1 METYRYQLLR
11 YVPDTIKNE
20 FVNIGVVLLDDRG
33 RSQGARMASEEDLRR
48 VRCLHPV
55 ADLELLRSWQAT
67 VERELEGNPP
77 GAGAW
82 LDSLEQVASHSLQW
96 TPPAGCQGQ
105 EAGAAL
111 QALYERFVASPPR
124 ATAGA
129 RPGTGVWV
137 KREADK
143 VFRDARLLERF
154 ESGIWAERFT
164 HPGDP
169 FRIHYGYTNG
179 LTRYIHM
186 LSLEHSVQ
194 QAKVLAFT
202 FERIRRAGPAA
213 AMTSVVEPEP
223 RPLPTVEFT
232 RQLLEQSGIE
242 VLTLDRIQ
250 GLVRRVKE
258 ELHLQ

>member
-1 METYRYQLLR
+1 MEAFRFQLLR
-11 YVPDTIKNE
+11 YVPDTIKSE

-33 RSQGARMASEEDLRR
+33 RSLGTRMASEEDLRR
-48 VRCLHPV
+48 VRCLHPQ
-55 ADLELLRSWQAT
+55 ADLELLRSWQAA
-67 VERELEGNPP
+67 VENEVSRDPAA
-77 GAGAW
+77 AGAW
-82 LDSLEQVASHSLQW
+82 LASLEEVASHSLRW
-96 TPPAGCQGQ
+96 TPAAGCQDQ
-105 EAGAAL
+105 DAAAAL
-111 QALYERFVASPPR
+111 QSLYERLVASPPR
-124 ATAGA
+124 ASVGA

-154 ESGIWAERFT
+154 ESGVWAQRFT
-164 HPGDP
+164 HEGDP
-169 FRIHYGYTNG
+169 FRIHYAYTNG
-179 LTRYIHM
+179 ATRYIHM

-202 FERIRRAGPAA
+202 FERILRGGPA

-223 RPLPTVEFT
+223 RPLPTVQFT

-258 ELHLQ
+258 ELHLA

>member
-11 YVPDTIKNE
+11 YVPDTIKSE

-33 RSQGARMASEEDLRR
+33 GSQGTRMAGEEDLRR
-48 VRCLHPV
+48 VRCLHPA

-67 VERELEGNPP
+67 VERELERNPL
-77 GAGAW
+77 GAGSW

-105 EAGAAL
+105 NAGAAL
-111 QALYERFVASPPR
+111 QALFERFVASPPR
-124 ATAGA
+124 AAGAA

-154 ESGIWAERFT
+154 EIGIWAERFT

-169 FRIHYGYTNG
+169 FRIHYAYTNG
-179 LTRYIHM
+179 VPRYIHM

-202 FERIRRAGPAA
+202 FERIRRASPA

-223 RPLPTVEFT
+223 RPLPTVAFT

-258 ELHLQ
+258 ELKIQ